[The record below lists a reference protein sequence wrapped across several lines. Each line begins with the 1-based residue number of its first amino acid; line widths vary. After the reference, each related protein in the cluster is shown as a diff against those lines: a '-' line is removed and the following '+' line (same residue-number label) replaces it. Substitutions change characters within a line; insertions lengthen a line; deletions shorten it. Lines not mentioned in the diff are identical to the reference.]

1 MVGAKPALKVALA
14 DHAMALRPHAEVALH
29 KAHAVIDKS
38 AAKEALM
45 DHRLTDSMT
54 AMTGPMTG
62 PMIAAMTGPKIAPM
76 TAAWT
81 GPTIAARAATNFPVT
96 STP

>member
-14 DHAMALRPHAEVALH
+14 DHAMALRPHAVVALH

-54 AMTGPMTG
+54 AMTG